1 MKSIKSKIYLILVV
15 FIFLTVGNSLVSINY
30 FNKLQKSI
38 DSIMLSNYDS
48 VVAAQNMNDAIERQ
62 DSIELAFIFEE
73 NLSLGSEYE
82 SNHMKFL
89 EWFYKA
95 KDNITEDGEAEVIS
109 NIEKHYVEYTNK
121 VNKIEK
127 LKSNEGNNSTS
138 RYYYTDVLPC
148 FEILK
153 KECSNLLEINQNSML
168 TKKLESQRL
177 ADKASYSTLG
187 MSMAVLLLGMSI
199 MWYLLNKLIHPLE
212 DLAVGINEVSR
223 GKYEYS
229 MPLNRE
235 KEVNY
240 ILNDFNIMVSKLR
253 EYEQLNINEILREKQ
268 KGEAIIESIDSP
280 LIVTDG
286 SNKINMVNKSAER
299 LLDVKEKNIFGRH
312 FLEGIDNRDIFN
324 IIKKSRESIKEYKGV
339 EDIELGEGDLKKYFR
354 VISNPIWF
362 RNEKNIGTVTIMQ
375 DITKF
380 KEIDN
385 MKSEFVST
393 VSHEFR
399 TPLTSIIMAVEL
411 LKEEAYE
418 GEEGKKELLD
428 VISDDSDRLN
438 NLVNDLL
445 DLSKMESGKIV
456 MDIKEFDISKTIIEV
471 KKSFKMQLEEKKVG
485 LNIDI
490 NGVNRN
496 VKADESKVSWVLANL
511 LGNALRYVDS
521 NGEGLIEIYV
531 KEVNNT
537 MLVSVKDNGEGIEE
551 CDQKKIFDKFV
562 QIKSNNKNN
571 SGSSGLGLAIC
582 KEIIKA
588 NSGDIWVD
596 SIIGV
601 GSTFYFTLKLGGVI
615 YEKDI
620 NS

>member
-1 MKSIKSKIYLILVV
+1 
-15 FIFLTVGNSLVSINY
+15 
-30 FNKLQKSI
+30 
-38 DSIMLSNYDS
+38 
-48 VVAAQNMNDAIERQ
+48 
-62 DSIELAFIFEE
+62 
-73 NLSLGSEYE
+73 
-82 SNHMKFL
+82 
-89 EWFYKA
+89 
-95 KDNITEDGEAEVIS
+95 
-109 NIEKHYVEYTNK
+109 
-121 VNKIEK
+121 
-127 LKSNEGNNSTS
+127 
-138 RYYYTDVLPC
+138 
-148 FEILK
+148 
-153 KECSNLLEINQNSML
+153 
-168 TKKLESQRL
+168 
-177 ADKASYSTLG
+177 
-187 MSMAVLLLGMSI
+187 
-199 MWYLLNKLIHPLE
+199 
-212 DLAVGINEVSR
+212 
-223 GKYEYS
+223 
-229 MPLNRE
+229 
-235 KEVNY
+235 
-240 ILNDFNIMVSKLR
+240 
-253 EYEQLNINEILREKQ
+253 
-268 KGEAIIESIDSP
+268 
-280 LIVTDG
+280 
-286 SNKINMVNKSAER
+286 MVNKSAER

-324 IIKKSRESIKEYKGV
+324 IIKKSRESIKEYKGF
-339 EDIELGEGDLKKYFR
+339 EDIELGEGDLKKYFK

-428 VISDDSDRLN
+428 VISDDSDSLN

-490 NGVNRN
+490 NRVKRN

-521 NGEGLIEIYV
+521 NGEGLIEISV

-596 SIIGV
+596 STIGV